1 MTCEKNICVKNHDK
15 WHSHE
20 VRIPTWC
27 FCGAIFFQCV
37 VNRFLRNPGV
47 RVKHFFNNL
56 NYEHEHA
63 TGWNAAAHCFLPM
76 LTQSVRQ
83 FSSYDL
89 GEKDFRMCESNKSEH
104 VCWGAA
110 CENRNRPLIHRKSSD
125 DVPVVA
131 KCQKF
136 HQSNSAGAASF
147 LFTYIA

>member
-1 MTCEKNICVKNHDK
+1 MNMPRDGTLQHIA
-15 WHSHE
+15 
-20 VRIPTWC
+20 
-27 FCGAIFFQCV
+27 FC
-37 VNRFLRNPGV
+37 
-47 RVKHFFNNL
+47 
-56 NYEHEHA
+56 
-63 TGWNAAAHCFLPM
+63 
-76 LTQSVRQ
+76 QSLRQ

-89 GEKDFRMCESNKSEH
+89 GDKDFRMCESNKSEH

-147 LFTYIA
+147 LFTYIAWLWSILLLDLHLDQNDMQKTNYTASR